1 MNKKIKYTAAALLV
15 IAILPLP
22 IGYFTFLRICVS
34 IASIMSI
41 LQYRKENNQN
51 LVICFGL
58 ILILFNPIIPI
69 HFYSKGAWILP
80 DLITAGIFAYWG
92 YRDSLDDEEWT
103 MCSVEGC
110 SNRIKINESTIYCSI
125 HIEEYSK

>member
-1 MNKKIKYTAAALLV
+1 MNKKIKYTASVLLF

-51 LVICFGL
+51 LVICFGI
-58 ILILFNPIIPI
+58 ILILFNPIFPI
-69 HFYSKGAWILP
+69 HFYSKGIWIFI
-80 DLITAGIFAYWG
+80 DIITASIFTYFG
-92 YRDSLDDEEWT
+92 LKDID
-103 MCSVEGC
+103 
-110 SNRIKINESTIYCSI
+110 
-125 HIEEYSK
+125 